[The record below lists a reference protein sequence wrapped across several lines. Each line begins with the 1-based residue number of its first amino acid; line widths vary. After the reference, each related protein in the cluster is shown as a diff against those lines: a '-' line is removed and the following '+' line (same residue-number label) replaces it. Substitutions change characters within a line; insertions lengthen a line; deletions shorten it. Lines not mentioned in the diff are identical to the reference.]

1 MGKDVNITC
10 RVSIEK
16 DEIEALRWTRIVDAG
31 EPEGEMIYSW
41 PMLDEP
47 VKPDKYQVTRNGD
60 NFDLRILNLD
70 FYDGGFYHCQ
80 LVLAAKI
87 VGADLVVLSEYIKPE
102 TLGLVHQ
109 KTLSASSLP
118 SCAPV
123 VSPLNSRFPVLTVF
137 TWSCT
142 IFFLW
147 F

>member
-1 MGKDVNITC
+1 MGKDANITC

-123 VSPLNSRFPVLTVF
+123 VSPLNLRSPVLTVF

-142 IFFLW
+142 ISFLW

>member
-1 MGKDVNITC
+1 MPFTENSSAMHPRFTLKFLLLAIQTVCRGATIIESPSPVTSEVGKDANITC

-87 VGADLVVLSEYIKPE
+87 VGADLVVLSEYIKPV
-102 TLGLVHQ
+102 TL
-109 KTLSASSLP
+109 A
-118 SCAPV
+118 
-123 VSPLNSRFPVLTVF
+123 
-137 TWSCT
+137 
-142 IFFLW
+142 
-147 F
+147 

>member
-1 MGKDVNITC
+1 MNITC
-10 RVSIEK
+10 TVSIEK

-70 FYDGGFYHCQ
+70 FYDGGLYHCQ

-87 VGADLVVLSEYIKPE
+87 VGADLVVLSEYIQP
-102 TLGLVHQ
+102 V
-109 KTLSASSLP
+109 TLS
-118 SCAPV
+118 
-123 VSPLNSRFPVLTVF
+123 
-137 TWSCT
+137 
-142 IFFLW
+142 
-147 F
+147 